1 MAELTI
7 REVEPAIVAKLQE
20 RAEMHRRSIEEE
32 HKSILEIA
40 LLGGDDQ
47 SSQVSF
53 EEYLRMMP
61 DVGTDE
67 DFSRIHGAIRDVDL
81 TK

>member
-7 REVEPAIVAKLQE
+7 REVEPAIVARLQE

-32 HKSILEIA
+32 HKAILRLA
-40 LLGGDDQ
+40 LLGSNEQ
-47 SSQVSF
+47 SPRVTF

-67 DFSRIHGAIRDVDL
+67 DFSRIQGTIRDVDL

>member
-20 RAEMHRRSIEEE
+20 RAELHRRSIEEE
-32 HKSILEIA
+32 HKAILQFA
-40 LLGGDDQ
+40 LLGGNEQ
-47 SSQVSF
+47 PHQVTF

-61 DVGTDE
+61 NVGTDD
-67 DFSRIHGAIRDVDL
+67 DFSRIHGTIRDVDL